1 MLLIGFGFRAFLNP
15 NRSGS
20 ASGILRRVRIQY
32 PQLTA
37 AKVSN
42 PKFRGKC
49 GNFLD
54 ISKGISQS
62 GMCKFESSEISQ
74 PFPRLAGLPERRE
87 NGPGFPR
94 VYRCT
99 AEMRVKKPRL
109 GRKIDMAP
117 RLRGAFS
124 FVPHDREAAD
134 AIQIDRIEFIASPSF
149 DIRIGF

>member
-1 MLLIGFGFRAFLNP
+1 MRRSTAIRSGCGRRA
-15 NRSGS
+15 GS
-20 ASGILRRVRIQY
+20 ASVMKSFSTKT
-32 PQLTA
+32 TA
-37 AKVSN
+37 A
-42 PKFRGKC
+42 
-49 GNFLD
+49 
-54 ISKGISQS
+54 
-62 GMCKFESSEISQ
+62 
-74 PFPRLAGLPERRE
+74 GL
-87 NGPGFPR
+87 PR